1 VTQFTIV
8 SCLFAVLLAPTSSHW
23 PRGATVQVWV
33 DARNAPASAVMLVR
47 RAMQTWTD
55 AAAGRITLATAPRR
69 DGANIRVR
77 FLRGDGIYGETMPHR
92 DDRTGMIDDADVLI
106 NSDAPDDPLLGR
118 IVIYLT
124 ALHELG
130 HALGL
135 EHSDD
140 FSTIMYRFRRA
151 DDGARY
157 FGAYR
162 RRLQSI
168 DDVGSALA
176 TGLAP
181 ADVTALRSLY
191 DR

>member
-1 VTQFTIV
+1 MTFAAILIV
-8 SCLFAVLLAPTSSHW
+8 IAMNANAAHW
-23 PRGATVQVWV
+23 PRGATVHVWV
-33 DARNAPASAVMLVR
+33 DARDAPASAVTLVQ
-47 RAMQTWTD
+47 RAMRTWTD
-55 AAAGRITLATAPRR
+55 AAAGRFSLENVARR
-69 DGANIRVR
+69 EAADIQVR
-77 FLRGDGIYGETMPHR
+77 FLGSDSVYGETRPHV
-92 DDRTGMIDDADVLI
+92 DPKTGMIAEAEVLI
-106 NSDAPDDPLLGR
+106 NRDVPDDPLFQR

-135 EHSDD
+135 EHTDD
-140 FSTIMYRFRRA
+140 FSTIMYRFRRP

-162 RRLQSI
+162 QQLRSI
-168 DDVGSALA
+168 DDVGTTRA
-176 TGLAP
+176 TGLAQ

>member
-1 VTQFTIV
+1 MMRWTITA
-8 SCLFAVLLAPTSSHW
+8 CLAASVLVANPPHW
-23 PRGATVQVWV
+23 PRTATVHVWV
-33 DARNAPASAVMLVR
+33 DARTAPASGVMLVE
-47 RAMQTWTD
+47 RAMHAWTD
-55 AAAGRITLATAPRR
+55 AAAGRVTLASIPRR
-69 DGANIRVR
+69 DAADISVR
-77 FLRGDGIYGETMPHR
+77 FLRGDGIYGETMPR
-92 DDRTGMIDDADVLI
+92 VDTRTGLIAAAEVLI
-106 NSDAPDDPLLGR
+106 NRDAPDDPLLQR

-135 EHSDD
+135 EHTDD
-140 FSTIMYRFRRA
+140 FSTIMYCFRRP
-151 DDGARY
+151 DDGERY

-162 RRLQSI
+162 RKVHAI
-168 DDVGSALA
+168 DDVGSAVA